1 VPGPNF
7 PLYVVGAELIA
18 AHPVV
23 PIAQGHSLSIGIF
36 GYLGGLHLGFY
47 ADPEAF
53 PQVRDLPEA
62 MEEALRELLASPG
75 RRHVA

>member
-1 VPGPNF
+1 V
-7 PLYVVGAELIA
+7 LGAELIA

-36 GYLGGLHLGFY
+36 GYLNGLHVGLY

-53 PQVRDLPEA
+53 PQVRALPAA
-62 MEEALRELLASPG
+62 MDEALRELLDVHA
-75 RRHVA
+75 RRQVA